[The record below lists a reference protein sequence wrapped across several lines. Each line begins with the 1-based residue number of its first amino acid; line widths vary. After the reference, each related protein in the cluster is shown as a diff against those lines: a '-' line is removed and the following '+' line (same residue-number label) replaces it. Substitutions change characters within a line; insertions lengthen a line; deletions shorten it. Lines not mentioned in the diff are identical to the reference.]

1 MAHGSSSEK
10 VLGMRRNG
18 WEDRATGACLNRK
31 SVPFPIK
38 IYQLDSPMLIARIIR
53 YICQYRYFLQDKK
66 TSKYQILFGVVI
78 FFIVLVA
85 TAIAGDFD
93 GSKPLSGVTVKI
105 IEINQYKIIDDVDPD
120 TVGLPKKFLID
131 FNSKTLRPSKDSLVR
146 RTITFKSLEHIE
158 SKMVM
163 QGVDEGVEGVDDGL
177 AWSLTISKMNG
188 NAILSA
194 AGDGVAYVVFG
205 VCKPIQDNQ

>member
-1 MAHGSSSEK
+1 M
-10 VLGMRRNG
+10 
-18 WEDRATGACLNRK
+18 
-31 SVPFPIK
+31 
-38 IYQLDSPMLIARIIR
+38 QIARIIR

-66 TSKYQILFGVVI
+66 TSKYKILFGVVI
-78 FFIVLVA
+78 FFISLVA

-93 GSKPLSGVTVKI
+93 GSKPLSGVTGKI

-158 SKMVM
+158 NKMVM

-177 AWSLTISKMNG
+177 AWSLTISKKNG

-205 VCKPIQDNQ
+205 VCKPIQDDQ

>member
-1 MAHGSSSEK
+1 M
-10 VLGMRRNG
+10 LRNG
-18 WEDRATGACLNRK
+18 WGDWTTDACLNSRFA
-31 SVPFPIK
+31 PFPIK
-38 IYQLDSPMLIARIIR
+38 LYQLDSPMQIARIIR
-53 YICQYRYFLQDKK
+53 HICQYRYFLQNKK
-66 TSKYQILFGVVI
+66 TSKYKIFGGVVI
-78 FFIVLVA
+78 FFILLVA

-93 GSKPLSGVTVKI
+93 GSKPLSGVTGKI

-158 SKMVM
+158 NKMVM

-177 AWSLTISKMNG
+177 AWSLTISKKNG

-205 VCKPIQDNQ
+205 VCKPIKDNQ

>member
-1 MAHGSSSEK
+1 M
-10 VLGMRRNG
+10 
-18 WEDRATGACLNRK
+18 
-31 SVPFPIK
+31 
-38 IYQLDSPMLIARIIR
+38 QIARIIW
-53 YICQYRYFLQDKK
+53 YIDRYRYFLQDKK

-78 FFIVLVA
+78 FFISLVV

-93 GSKPLSGVTVKI
+93 GSKPLSGVTGKI

-146 RTITFKSLEHIE
+146 RTITFKSLVHIE
-158 SKMVM
+158 NKMVM

-177 AWSLTISKMNG
+177 AWSLTISKKNG
-188 NAILSA
+188 NVILSA

-205 VCKPIQDNQ
+205 VCKPIKDNQ

>member
-1 MAHGSSSEK
+1 M
-10 VLGMRRNG
+10 
-18 WEDRATGACLNRK
+18 
-31 SVPFPIK
+31 
-38 IYQLDSPMLIARIIR
+38 QIARIIR
-53 YICQYRYFLQDKK
+53 YIDRYRYFLQDKK
-66 TSKYQILFGVVI
+66 TSKYKIVFGVVI
-78 FFIVLVA
+78 FFISLVA

-93 GSKPLSGVTVKI
+93 GSKPLSGVTGKI

-146 RTITFKSLEHIE
+146 KTIAFKSLEHIE
-158 SKMVM
+158 NKMVM
-163 QGVDEGVEGVDDGL
+163 QGVDEGVDGVDDGL
-177 AWSLTISKMNG
+177 AWSLTISKKNG

-205 VCKPIQDNQ
+205 ICKPIKDNQ